1 MSKINLKAD
10 IPLVGCLAND
20 TENLFTGGRE
30 NSSEEIRKVTGVTGA
45 AGTSVC
51 LSTRAYMRGG
61 ERRGEKERER
71 EAPSI
76 HQYRSAIEQAC
87 KQGRRAFQRKRA
99 DLLSGRTFRRV
110 NIRSKGHS
118 TSLCFLSLPSFTLL
132 SCRQLK

>member
-71 EAPSI
+71 GAVDSSI
-76 HQYRSAIEQAC
+76 SVCH
-87 KQGRRAFQRKRA
+87 RASVQTGETGFSEEEGGLA
-99 DLLSGRTFRRV
+99 EWTDV
-110 NIRSKGHS
+110 
-118 TSLCFLSLPSFTLL
+118 
-132 SCRQLK
+132 